1 MRTGFRYA
9 LSSKFIGVAVL
20 GLLVAVLPV
29 LVPAPR
35 AQASADT
42 DIYQYAGECVVL
54 RDDWTGLY
62 VSKTLAGYS
71 VKQASNATPF
81 RMQATALGRYLLY
94 GPNGQMVAAGALGN
108 IVSTAQP
115 GPLADWQ
122 LNADGDS
129 LKLAN
134 LSTGRNLSVT
144 LTGQLTQ
151 AILANARWSFEP
163 AAGCATFP
171 EIEVNVTPLSTD
183 VSAPGEV
190 QGFLDAHVHV
200 TAFDFIGGRFHC
212 GRPWSPYGVTEALKD
227 CPDHGI
233 NGAFAVAENLLSN
246 GTLSGT
252 HSHFGWPNFTGWPR
266 YDSLTHE
273 GTYWKGIERAW
284 DGGLRIMVADLVEN
298 RALCELY
305 WLKQNPCSDM
315 ASIRLQAQDLYALQ
329 DYIDAQYKGP
339 GKGFFRIVKSPA
351 EARAVIAQGKLAV
364 VMGVETSQPFDCRWI
379 NGVDFCTENMIDQGL
394 QELWDLGVRSMF
406 PVHKFDNS
414 FGGTAMDDETKG
426 ILVNLGN
433 KYMTGRWWEV
443 EACPTEE
450 HDETPVSLGQGVPTA
465 YQELA
470 TQPGSQVFAP
480 ALTAPLFQSAAL
492 PTYPTGPVCNV
503 RGLTPLG
510 EYLINR
516 MIDMGMIIETDHM
529 SAKTRDQALTIM
541 ESRGYSGVISSHSWG
556 GPISRVRIQ
565 NLGGVIAPYANT
577 TYEYVDE
584 WLQASATQPSEY
596 LWGIGF
602 GTDTNGLGVQAEPRS
617 DGLTNDPVTY
627 PFESFDGSAMIEQS
641 QWGNRLWDFNV
652 DGASNYGLFLD
663 WIEDLRHV
671 AGDAIVDDLANGP
684 EAYLQMWERT
694 YNSAP

>member
-1 MRTGFRYA
+1 
-9 LSSKFIGVAVL
+9 
-20 GLLVAVLPV
+20 
-29 LVPAPR
+29 
-35 AQASADT
+35 
-42 DIYQYAGECVVL
+42 
-54 RDDWTGLY
+54 
-62 VSKTLAGYS
+62 
-71 VKQASNATPF
+71 
-81 RMQATALGRYLLY
+81 
-94 GPNGQMVAAGALGN
+94 
-108 IVSTAQP
+108 
-115 GPLADWQ
+115 
-122 LNADGDS
+122 
-129 LKLAN
+129 
-134 LSTGRNLSVT
+134 
-144 LTGQLTQ
+144 
-151 AILANARWSFEP
+151 
-163 AAGCATFP
+163 
-171 EIEVNVTPLSTD
+171 
-183 VSAPGEV
+183 
-190 QGFLDAHVHV
+190 
-200 TAFDFIGGRFHC
+200 
-212 GRPWSPYGVTEALKD
+212 
-227 CPDHGI
+227 
-233 NGAFAVAENLLSN
+233 
-246 GTLSGT
+246 
-252 HSHFGWPNFTGWPR
+252 
-266 YDSLTHE
+266 
-273 GTYWKGIERAW
+273 
-284 DGGLRIMVADLVEN
+284 
-298 RALCELY
+298 
-305 WLKQNPCSDM
+305 M

-364 VMGVETSQPFDCRWI
+364 VMGVETSRPIRVS
-379 NGVDFCTENMIDQGL
+379 VDQRRRAYYGEHDRPGAAG
-394 QELWDLGVRSMF
+394 LWDLGVRWML
-406 PVHKFDNS
+406 PRPQDFDNS
-414 FGGTAMDDETKG
+414 FGGTAMDDEPKG

-450 HDETPVSLGQGVPTA
+450 HDETPVSLGQGVPTV
-465 YQELA
+465 YQGLA
-470 TQPGSQVFAP
+470 TQPGSQVFDP

-541 ESRGYSGVISSHSWG
+541 ESRGYSGVISSHRLG
-556 GPISRVRIQ
+556 RPISRVRIQ

-641 QWGNRLWDFNV
+641 QWGNRLWDFNA